1 MMKYKNLQNVML
13 CAFLAG
19 VLVLSG
25 CQASGGGSSAQT
37 GSEAAAETA
46 SVSGTTADST
56 PSPAPAAEKKVSV
69 TPTPTPKPAETIK
82 PKPTEKAK
90 LSPVPEN
97 TLHDLR
103 KIIGKKI
110 EGYDGNWSVYCKRL
124 DTGEHF
130 CINDEPHISAS
141 LIKLY
146 VFGAAMEAI
155 ENGDLLFEDWSEPL
169 ELMIE
174 YSDNESCNILINA
187 VGGFEAV
194 NDFIDRHGFKST
206 ELYRYM
212 QEYNDIENFTST
224 KDCGH
229 LLELVLEGKFVSKE
243 TSELLLYHLK
253 NQYTLYKIPAGVPGK
268 VQTASK
274 SGELDDAQHDAAIIF
289 SPACTYILVI
299 MSNDLEPYFEG
310 ADEAIAEIGEIS
322 KTVYNYLN
330 D

>member
-1 MMKYKNLQNVML
+1 MKYRNLQIAIL
-13 CAFLAG
+13 CV
-19 VLVLSG
+19 VLTAALILSG
-25 CQASGGGSSAQT
+25 CQAAEGGSSARAV
-37 GSEAAAETA
+37 SEEAEESA
-46 SVSGTTADST
+46 SASGTTAVSTPSAAAPPEKEASVTPTPAPKPTEAAKPKPTKKTT
-56 PSPAPAAEKKVSV
+56 PSPAPEKS
-69 TPTPTPKPAETIK
+69 
-82 PKPTEKAK
+82 
-90 LSPVPEN
+90 
-97 TLHDLR
+97 LHDLR
-103 KIIGKKI
+103 TIINKKI
-110 EGYDGNWSVYCKRL
+110 KGYDGTWSVYCKRL

-130 CINDEPHISAS
+130 CINDEPRISAS

-155 ENGDLLFEDWSEPL
+155 EKGDLLFEDWSEPL

-194 NDFIDRHGFKST
+194 NDFIEKHGFKNT

-212 QEYNDIENFTST
+212 QEQNDIENFTST
-224 KDCGH
+224 KECGH
-229 LLELVLEGKFVSKE
+229 LLELVLEGKYVSEE

-253 NQYTLYKIPAGVPGK
+253 NQYTLYKIPAGIPKGVR
-268 VQTASK
+268 TASK

-299 MSNDLEPYFEG
+299 MSNDLAPYFEG
-310 ADEAIAEIGEIS
+310 ADEAIAEIGELS

>member
-1 MMKYKNLQNVML
+1 MKKLGKAQAAIL
-13 CAFLAG
+13 CVVLAG
-19 VLVLSG
+19 ALIMGG
-25 CQASGGGSSAQT
+25 CQASGGGPSAQT

-46 SVSGTTADST
+46 SVSGTTAVST
-56 PSPAPAAEKKVSV
+56 PAPAPAAEKKVSV
-69 TPTPTPKPAETIK
+69 TPTPKPEETIK
-82 PKPTEKAK
+82 PKPTEKTK
-90 LSPVPEN
+90 PSPVPEN

-103 KIIGKKI
+103 KIISKKI

-124 DTGEHF
+124 DTGENF
-130 CINDEPHISAS
+130 CINNEPHISAS

-155 ENGDLLFEDWSEPL
+155 ESGDLLFEDWSEPL

-253 NQYTLYKIPAGVPGK
+253 NQYTLYKIPAGVPDK